1 MLAFRSSTARLLSA
15 GPLLTAFVACLLLV
29 GCGNADSTNIAD
41 SMNTLVGHS
50 DLTKNILDIYGTI
63 FWIDTF
69 LFILVQGVL
78 IYAVLKFRARG
89 DEKTLPEQ
97 VHGNLQMELGWTI
110 APVFILMLIAI
121 PTVSFIFESQAP
133 AGKDAI
139 VVNATGKQWWFKFG
153 YPGYGFETANELH
166 VPAGRQVDLRL
177 QSDNVIHAF
186 WAPQLTAKRDMMP
199 GRVNHITFTA
209 DRAGTYLGQCAEYCQ
224 DSHALMKFRV
234 VVDSLEDFE
243 KWAAHQKEGVP
254 EAEAKSAGFEAFQGA
269 TCVACHAISGT
280 SAQAAIGPNLT
291 HVGSRTHI
299 AAGVLENNE
308 ANLRAW
314 LKNPDAVK
322 PGSKMPNLNLSDE
335 QITTLVSYLQSLK

>member
-15 GPLLTAFVACLLLV
+15 GPLLTALVACLLLV
-29 GCGNADSTNIAD
+29 GCSNADSTNVLD

-50 DLTKNILDIYGTI
+50 DLTKNILDIYGLI

-78 IYAVLKFRARG
+78 IYAVIKFRARG

-97 VHGNLQMELGWTI
+97 VHGNLKMELGWTI
-110 APVFILMLIAI
+110 APVFVLMLIAI
-121 PTVSFIFESQAP
+121 PTVSLIFESQAP

-166 VPAGRQVDLRL
+166 VPAGRQIDLRL

-234 VVDSLEDFE
+234 IVDSLEDFE

-299 AAGVLENNE
+299 AAGVLGNNE
-308 ANLRAW
+308 ANMRAW

-322 PGSKMPNLNLSDE
+322 PGWKMPNLNLSDE
-335 QITTLVSYLQSLK
+335 QITTLVAYLQSLK